1 MITATHDDIIRL
13 FPDIQDHAVVEILAT
28 KATLGELEAASLLLA
43 NQDNR
48 LIDVEREA
56 SGQSPRVLEILANAE
71 IMPVA
76 DRDR

>member
-48 LIDVEREA
+48 LIDAEREA